1 MKRRSETIRG
11 TLNTKEASPPHHHS
25 NQAARIQSD
34 NRSTNKKQNIL
45 PSKSNTLPS
54 HKKFLHLRF
63 FAPPVA
69 NYIINFHNSAPPPTR
84 TMHLSLAIFAALLPL
99 ALSVPSPR
107 GRGGGG
113 GGGGGG
119 GRGGGSSGGGG
130 SSYSSSGNGL
140 TYVAAGVL
148 LADSQNGYTTDNTY
162 PPDAGYDPTTTCDYK
177 GSNMTTLA
185 AANAPAWQT
194 AMNTCLN
201 ALSANNWDG
210 TECTPPVGGAFGF
223 YKGENDYSDPV
234 DCFSR
239 CSGCLGSSINA
250 SQAVTTKCQYEYR
263 THRLVEG
270 YKTHTCTMGY
280 ETK

>member
-1 MKRRSETIRG
+1 
-11 TLNTKEASPPHHHS
+11 
-25 NQAARIQSD
+25 
-34 NRSTNKKQNIL
+34 
-45 PSKSNTLPS
+45 
-54 HKKFLHLRF
+54 
-63 FAPPVA
+63 
-69 NYIINFHNSAPPPTR
+69 
-84 TMHLSLAIFAALLPL
+84 MHLSLAILAALLPL

-113 GGGGGG
+113 GGGGFS
-119 GRGGGSSGGGG
+119 RGGGGGGSDESSGGGG
-130 SSYSSSGNGL
+130 SVGSVGSSGSGYGYAL
-140 TYVAAGVL
+140 AGGVVYG
-148 LADSQNGYTTDNTY
+148 DSQNGYSTDTSD
-162 PPDAGYDPTTTCDYK
+162 PPDAGYDGTTTCDFK
-177 GSNMTTLA
+177 GSNTTTLA
-185 AANAPAWQT
+185 SSDAPGWQT

-201 ALSANNWDG
+201 LLSANNWDG
-210 TECTPPVGGAFGF
+210 TTCTPPVGGQFGF

-263 THRLVEG
+263 TQRALAG